1 MLRSAAVFIV
11 AIIVLLA
18 AFYFA
23 ERSFSPVFQACV
35 EKLQAADSNRIPEGD
50 FTGRWVSLAEHSIR
64 CSGEFVETNSAA
76 ITALAAIL
84 VAAFTATLWI
94 ATGRQANLTRQAV
107 MAGKRAFVFPTG
119 VVALPESNAKSGSFD
134 WRLVPAWENSGET
147 PTRNLRIYTDCIL
160 TNVPLPENFSFS
172 QIDPEEPPAVA
183 MLGPKANSKG
193 GIAPHTTSPAL
204 TPQDIVDIQSGRRFL
219 YLWGW
224 ARYSDSLPNAP
235 ERITRFCWQIV
246 ADGNPLTFNPLIDP
260 QGLRW
265 SSIHQRRG
273 NCADDECR
281 SQGLG

>member
-18 AFYFA
+18 AFCFA

-134 WRLVPAWENSGET
+134 
-147 PTRNLRIYTDCIL
+147 
-160 TNVPLPENFSFS
+160 
-172 QIDPEEPPAVA
+172 
-183 MLGPKANSKG
+183 
-193 GIAPHTTSPAL
+193 
-204 TPQDIVDIQSGRRFL
+204 
-219 YLWGW
+219 
-224 ARYSDSLPNAP
+224 
-235 ERITRFCWQIV
+235 
-246 ADGNPLTFNPLIDP
+246 
-260 QGLRW
+260 
-265 SSIHQRRG
+265 
-273 NCADDECR
+273 
-281 SQGLG
+281 